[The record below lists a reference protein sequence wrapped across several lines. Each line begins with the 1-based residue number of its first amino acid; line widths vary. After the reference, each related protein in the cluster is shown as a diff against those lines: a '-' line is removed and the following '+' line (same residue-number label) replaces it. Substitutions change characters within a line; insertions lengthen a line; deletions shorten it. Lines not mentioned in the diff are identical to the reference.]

1 MLGLNKEKNNIN
13 QTFKGLM
20 CQRDTRVCGSQQMV
34 RKQGIGEEPKEE
46 KERKKE
52 KIRLNDKEIKKK
64 HVSLFKMHRG
74 GRVFVQ
80 EGWKIERNVCMEGT
94 EGVLCP

>member
-20 CQRDTRVCGSQQMV
+20 CQRDTRVCGSQHMV

-46 KERKKE
+46 KEREE
-52 KIRLNDKEIKKK
+52 KIRL
-64 HVSLFKMHRG
+64 
-74 GRVFVQ
+74 
-80 EGWKIERNVCMEGT
+80 
-94 EGVLCP
+94 